1 MKTLTLYN
9 LKGGVG
15 KTAAAVNLAYLAA
28 EAGYRTLLCDL
39 DPQGATSFYLRVRP
53 PKGLTVQTLIR
64 GGRPLRESVRESDYP
79 NLDLLPAALSF
90 RRLDRE
96 LGKKN
101 HPKKRVSLSFEG
113 FGKRY
118 DLLVIDAPPSIG
130 LEGENLLRAADLTLI
145 PVIPSVLSI
154 NAFDQILRFAEKR
167 KLPREQLYPFVS
179 MADAR
184 KKLHRD
190 LIPRVVALG
199 KGRITAVIPYASVV
213 EQMGLTR
220 EPVVVS
226 NRKAKASLAFRQLWE
241 ETVALLSLPKNHN
254 KTSDSANR
262 L

>member
-53 PKGLTVQTLIR
+53 PKGLNVRTLLR
-64 GGRPLRESVRESDYP
+64 GGKRLRDSVRESDYR
-79 NLDLLPAALSF
+79 NLDLLPAALSY

-96 LGKKN
+96 LAKES
-101 HPKKRVSLSFEG
+101 HTKKRISLSFAG

-130 LEGENLLRAADLTLI
+130 LEGENLIRAADLALV

-154 NAFDQILRFAEKR
+154 NAFEQILRVAEKQ
-167 KLPREQLYPFVS
+167 KLSRERFHPFVS
-179 MADAR
+179 MADVR

-190 LIPRVVALG
+190 LIPRVVALAG
-199 KGRITAVIPYASVV
+199 GRITAVVPYASVV
-213 EQMGLTR
+213 EKMGVTR

-226 NRKAKASLAFRQLWE
+226 NPKAKASLAFRQLWE
-241 ETVALLSLPKNHN
+241 ETAVLLSLPKNRN
-254 KTSDSANR
+254 TPSDS
-262 L
+262 